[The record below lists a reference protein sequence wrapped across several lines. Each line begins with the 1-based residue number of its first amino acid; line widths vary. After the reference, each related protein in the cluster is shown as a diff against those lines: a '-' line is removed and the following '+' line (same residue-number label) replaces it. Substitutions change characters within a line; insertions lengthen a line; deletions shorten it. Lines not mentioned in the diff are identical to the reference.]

1 MVSSFYACSLDER
14 SFGFYFIFREKNTP
28 PTTTIIFK
36 QLKIMIV
43 REYKKVNRINIR
55 KKGKN
60 YISFLILKGLFFS
73 LYPSLIP
80 SKFIF
85 LFCFGEKSVS
95 IKFLFVLISKEK
107 SLKVQIA
114 SSFLLLS
121 YLFLK

>member
-14 SFGFYFIFREKNTP
+14 SFGFYFIFRKKYTP

-60 YISFLILKGLFFS
+60 YISFLILKGFKG
-73 LYPSLIP
+73 
-80 SKFIF
+80 SKG
-85 LFCFGEKSVS
+85 LLGGTRRPYA
-95 IKFLFVLISKEK
+95 
-107 SLKVQIA
+107 VQGNPYHHVYVR
-114 SSFLLLS
+114 F
-121 YLFLK
+121 Y